1 MLKYLA
7 PVWQSSAC
15 WDACSERVRSFS
27 VFLLGLPARLLCFQ
41 HLGLPAL
48 SSACSLPPRS
58 NALSLATIEKAAQHV
73 NLTQPWRGGGPCWP
87 HNPAVRPGPGEM
99 GEGSQS
105 CAGGPALHHK
115 HISPTN
121 EFLGKHQ
128 PFYKTELCCVSS
140 PQVVMRPVGIAVGM
154 SQFAAVSIGYI
165 QAPSARNL
173 LLRVAACTCSGSRSA
188 RSHFTA
194 EMNSK
199 EAEKKNVSGYFNVVF
214 GCRVAGRWILGF
226 QKFL

>member
-1 MLKYLA
+1 M
-7 PVWQSSAC
+7 
-15 WDACSERVRSFS
+15 
-27 VFLLGLPARLLCFQ
+27 
-41 HLGLPAL
+41 
-48 SSACSLPPRS
+48 
-58 NALSLATIEKAAQHV
+58 KAA
-73 NLTQPWRGGGPCWP
+73 T
-87 HNPAVRPGPGEM
+87 
-99 GEGSQS
+99 S

-121 EFLGKHQ
+121 EFLGKCQ

-188 RSHFTA
+188 RSNFTA
-194 EMNSK
+194 EMNRK
-199 EAEKKNVSGYFNVVF
+199 AAEKKMYQG
-214 GCRVAGRWILGF
+214 ILMLSLDVEL
-226 QKFL
+226 QVDEY